1 MVGSSVSRILKK
13 NKHINLFESQERT
26 LDLFS
31 LSQTKKLFTTFKP
44 DIVIN
49 AAAKVG
55 GILANDLQRTEFILN
70 NLKININII
79 ESITEF
85 PETKLINL
93 EVVAYPLG
101 AECQYRIYFN
111 DWKT

>member
-1 MVGSSVSRILKK
+1 MNPSRKDT
-13 NKHINLFESQERT
+13 N
-26 LDLFS
+26 LFS
-31 LSQTKKLFTTFKP
+31 LSQTKKLFTTFNP

-93 EVVAYPLG
+93 EVVVYIHWSRSPNN
-101 AECQYRIYFN
+101 RIYFD